1 MKTTLKNQ
9 QIQDIM
15 DIMLRFVSKHATLP
29 ILENI
34 YIKAHLDSITF
45 RATDMEKYVE
55 IEIPAKIDDEAIIT
69 VNAKTFNDIIRTIDD
84 EFVTLHII
92 QSKDQVLIETAQ
104 DNFSIKGIPAS
115 EYVAIPTLQAKGS
128 LQVDPVTISTGISKV
143 EYAVTEKNFSP
154 VMTGIL
160 MRIKEYAGEKKLVFV
175 GTDSFRLAEYKI
187 NIDQSIDTPLSVIMP
202 KIHVVDLK
210 KVIDFCSEKWADSTT
225 VQRSDSMISFSSAI
239 DGMRIDCMSLLIQ
252 GNFPEYENENI
263 MPNTFNYSI
272 LVDKVQCEK
281 AIRKIGTITRTLN
294 NYISVT
300 TGEESLEF
308 NSWQTD
314 VGDGKTTTS
323 SINTGGEV
331 RFWANGKYISDFIRS
346 TIGNEIHIHLVSG
359 EKPII
364 FKDTGDSNYCY
375 VVRPLVK

>member
-210 KVIDFCSEKWADSTT
+210 KVIDFCSEK
-225 VQRSDSMISFSSAI
+225 
-239 DGMRIDCMSLLIQ
+239 
-252 GNFPEYENENI
+252 
-263 MPNTFNYSI
+263 
-272 LVDKVQCEK
+272 
-281 AIRKIGTITRTLN
+281 
-294 NYISVT
+294 
-300 TGEESLEF
+300 
-308 NSWQTD
+308 
-314 VGDGKTTTS
+314 
-323 SINTGGEV
+323 
-331 RFWANGKYISDFIRS
+331 
-346 TIGNEIHIHLVSG
+346 
-359 EKPII
+359 
-364 FKDTGDSNYCY
+364 
-375 VVRPLVK
+375 